1 MFTYTDCVQIVT
13 DMLLLNLNQKS
24 DADMIAL
31 GINLALNK
39 KNAAIMI
46 ENNRLHSL
54 MSRAF
59 KYQDILMMKMIRNI
73 STHDTL
79 KRNFVD
85 FVGDLSKI
93 LKDCDDENFMLEGL
107 GILGNLSLPD
117 LDYSQII
124 HNFNLIPWIR
134 KMLVP
139 GAYKDDLVLEV
150 VVFLGTCATGNYK
163 LVRLS

>member
-1 MFTYTDCVQIVT
+1 
-13 DMLLLNLNQKS
+13 MLLLNLNQKS
-24 DADMIAL
+24 DPDLIAL

-39 KNAAIMI
+39 KNATIMI

-59 KYQDILMMKMIRNI
+59 KYQDIPMMKMIRNI

-79 KRNFVD
+79 KRSYVD
-85 FVGDLSKI
+85 FVGDLTKI
-93 LKDCDDENFMLEGL
+93 LTDCDEENFMIEGL
-107 GILGNLSLPD
+107 GILGNLQLPD

-124 HNFNLIPWIR
+124 SNFNLIPWIR

-139 GAYKDDLVLEV
+139 GSFKDDLVLEV
-150 VVFLGTCATGNYK
+150 VVFLGTCATGNFFFV
-163 LVRLS
+163 LVY